1 MRTEEYNERF
11 EVDGNE
17 LFADYG
23 MKKYFITF
31 RNYEGKKIT
40 SEIPEQVFKIY
51 VQAKKGYK
59 KNQNEEERHWEKSV
73 LTEITLYKRARKYQE
88 SIEVSIM
95 EKEQKQN
102 LHIAI
107 SKIPQIQQKRIKMKF
122 FAGMKEKELAEK
134 EATSV
139 RAIRYSLQCGIKN
152 LKKFKKFLK

>member
-1 MRTEEYNERF
+1 MKIQEYNERF

-73 LTEITLYKRARKYQE
+73 LTEITLYKRANRNQE
-88 SIEVSIM
+88 SIEINII

-107 SKIPQIQQKRIKMKF
+107 SK
-122 FAGMKEKELAEK
+122 KELEIY
-134 EATSV
+134 E
-139 RAIRYSLQCGIKN
+139 
-152 LKKFKKFLK
+152 